1 MEVLSNFPGTRRRR
15 ARRAAG
21 RVAAFG
27 IVIASASCLAA
38 SPPMDEYQVKAA
50 FIYNFAKFVQWPV
63 DAFKGPS
70 DPISICV
77 LGQDPFGSSLGDTVA
92 NRSIDGR
99 SLIIRHL
106 ANIKQVVGCHVLFI
120 GSAEDKRLPSTVADI
135 RATGVLTIGDSD
147 FSGVDGVVINF
158 KLEGGKVRFDI
169 NVDAAERE
177 KLRIS
182 SRLLSLAHVVE
193 SNRK

>member
-1 MEVLSNFPGTRRRR
+1 MEVLIHFPGPRRWLPRR
-15 ARRAAG
+15 ATG
-21 RVAAFG
+21 SVAALG

-38 SPPMDEYQVKAA
+38 SPPVDEYQVKAA

-77 LGQDPFGSSLGDTVA
+77 LGQDPFGSLLDITIA

-99 SLIIRHL
+99 PLVIRRL
-106 ANIKQVVGCHVLFI
+106 ANVKQVAGCHVLFI

-147 FSGVDGVVINF
+147 FSDVDGVVINF